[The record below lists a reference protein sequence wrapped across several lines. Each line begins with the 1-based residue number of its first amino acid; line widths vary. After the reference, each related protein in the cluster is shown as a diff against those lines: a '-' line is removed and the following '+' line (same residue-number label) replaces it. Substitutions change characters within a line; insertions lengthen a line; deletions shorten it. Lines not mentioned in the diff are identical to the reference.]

1 MNEQKHW
8 SQEQENTSTLG
19 IRVLLGIFRLGGR
32 ALFHLSLWP
41 VVVFFWLTVSRSR
54 NASRAYLQ
62 QMARFTG
69 TSAPFLGSLRHLMRF
84 SDTIL
89 DKILAVSGSFG
100 PQDLNVVNADEIL
113 NDARG
118 GIIVTAHT
126 GCVELCQAMSE
137 TQQARRHLHVLVHTV
152 HAVRFNNLI
161 RKINPQFAVN
171 HIEVT
176 SIGPQTAVELSSFI
190 ERGDWIVIVAD
201 RTPIGSS
208 STINISFLGKKAPF
222 AAGPFI
228 LAHVLECPAWS
239 MICTRETSPASR
251 ARYRVEFS
259 KISEPRPVSRHERN
273 AAIAEMAERWVKT
286 LERALTASP
295 LDWFNFF
302 DFWHPAA
309 PKAAIVH
316 RKEH

>member
-137 TQQARRHLHVLVHTV
+137 TQQARRRLHVLVHTV

-259 KISEPRPVSRHERN
+259 K
-273 AAIAEMAERWVKT
+273 
-286 LERALTASP
+286 RALGQNA
-295 LDWFNFF
+295 
-302 DFWHPAA
+302 
-309 PKAAIVH
+309 
-316 RKEH
+316 

>member
-126 GCVELCQAMSE
+126 GCVELCQVMSE
-137 TQQARRHLHVLVHTV
+137 TQQARRRLHVLVHTV

>member
-100 PQDLNVVNADEIL
+100 PQDLNVVNADEIR

-137 TQQARRHLHVLVHTV
+137 TQQARRRLHVLVHTV
-152 HAVRFNNLI
+152 HAARFNNLI

>member
-137 TQQARRHLHVLVHTV
+137 TQQARRRLHVLVHTV

-171 HIEVT
+171 LIEFT
-176 SIGPQTAVELSSFI
+176 SICPQT
-190 ERGDWIVIVAD
+190 D
-201 RTPIGSS
+201 
-208 STINISFLGKKAPF
+208 KK
-222 AAGPFI
+222 
-228 LAHVLECPAWS
+228 
-239 MICTRETSPASR
+239 
-251 ARYRVEFS
+251 
-259 KISEPRPVSRHERN
+259 K
-273 AAIAEMAERWVKT
+273 
-286 LERALTASP
+286 
-295 LDWFNFF
+295 
-302 DFWHPAA
+302 
-309 PKAAIVH
+309 
-316 RKEH
+316 

>member
-69 TSAPFLGSLRHLMRF
+69 TSVPFLGSLRHLMRF

-137 TQQARRHLHVLVHTV
+137 TQQTRRRLHVLVHTV

>member
-54 NASRAYLQ
+54 CASRAYLQ

-69 TSAPFLGSLRHLMRF
+69 TSAPLLGSLRHLMRF

-137 TQQARRHLHVLVHTV
+137 TQQARRRLHVLVHTV

-161 RKINPQFAVN
+161 RKISPQFAVN

>member
-69 TSAPFLGSLRHLMRF
+69 TSVPFLGSLRHLMRF

-137 TQQARRHLHVLVHTV
+137 TQQARRRLHVLVHTV

>member
-62 QMARFTG
+62 QMAGFTG

-137 TQQARRHLHVLVHTV
+137 TQQARRRLHVLVHTV

>member
-137 TQQARRHLHVLVHTV
+137 TQQARRRLHVLVHTV

-228 LAHVLECPAWS
+228 LAHVLGCPAWS